1 MGVDSTRI
9 VYFTLQIF
17 GLVTLPILTYT
28 SLFSPTVK
36 RHVTVPNYLFLWA
49 FSSAV
54 ACMLLFSGQI
64 DDPEPSKTLC
74 RTQSALMLVQPA
86 GMAAAA
92 LALVWKLWSLAR
104 NVGTHGSVSQEPWW
118 LTVILVGSPYAVW
131 GIGAAVYAVLQ
142 VDTRVK
148 RVTFYCTSDST
159 TLGMASG
166 FSASILLVLCLF
178 FEIWTM
184 VIAYKRYTRS
194 HRLGR
199 AEVGDVSVP
208 LFTRV
213 MAFAVV
219 IFLGL
224 VLSLLATFV
233 FSLVVPDIIVASMG
247 PIMFI
252 IFSSQGDIL
261 AAWRIYRPRHAHT
274 DSGLGMDDE
283 ISVPERPHLS
293 QPPVAHIEI
302 PFGRSHASS
311 SSIYHIP
318 VDSKSAR
325 QVAVHVHQTVLSP
338 DDPLNILRDK
348 KSVHS
353 LSPSYQ

>member
-1 MGVDSTRI
+1 MPL
-9 VYFTLQIF
+9 LQ
-17 GLVTLPILTYT
+17 
-28 SLFSPTVK
+28 
-36 RHVTVPNYLFLWA
+36 
-49 FSSAV
+49 
-54 ACMLLFSGQI
+54 
-64 DDPEPSKTLC
+64 
-74 RTQSALMLVQPA
+74 VQPA

-118 LTVILVGSPYAVW
+118 LTVILVGSP
-131 GIGAAVYAVLQ
+131 
-142 VDTRVK
+142 
-148 RVTFYCTSDST
+148 T

-166 FSASILLVLCLF
+166 FSASILLVYVSSLKL
-178 FEIWTM
+178 IVWTM

-325 QVAVHVHQTVLSP
+325 QVAVHVHQTVLFP
-338 DDPLNILRDK
+338 MIPLTF
-348 KSVHS
+348 
-353 LSPSYQ
+353 